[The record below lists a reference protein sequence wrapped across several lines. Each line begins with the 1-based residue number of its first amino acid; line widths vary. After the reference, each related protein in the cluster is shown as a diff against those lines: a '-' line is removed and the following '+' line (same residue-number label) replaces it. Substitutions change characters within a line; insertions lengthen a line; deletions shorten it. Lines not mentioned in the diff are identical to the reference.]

1 MNKLEPKP
9 TSCVRPG
16 CQLPRQS
23 ERRSMTE
30 EDLGEKKRKGRLGQ
44 TQGVGGSCAAFNPLG
59 TRGAGKVQLN
69 RQSSQLP
76 NNVPCTDPVS
86 QAIALTPGGWVGN
99 QNSLLSQRLP
109 TGEWVCTQHC
119 AWPLLLCRTTVAAI
133 IGKRWTGCGCLL
145 AGIPAS
151 LTTL

>member
-23 ERRSMTE
+23 EQRSMTE

-86 QAIALTPGGWVGN
+86 QAIALTPHPRP
-99 QNSLLSQRLP
+99 SRSP
-109 TGEWVCTQHC
+109 TI
-119 AWPLLLCRTTVAAI
+119 PYLLLNPQKYSKYLEKLINSIWYQTLKPIETVTSTAFWPI
-133 IGKRWTGCGCLL
+133 FI
-145 AGIPAS
+145 S
-151 LTTL
+151 